1 MRPPW
6 TDRSADPATGSSFT
20 CSTRP
25 ICGRISC
32 RVWSRHVEGRH
43 GDRRAFLKIRWADG
57 VASLA
62 IGSLLTIVTSFWRTK
77 AAASLPA
84 RPLHDPVLDHIQRR
98 VRADS
103 RIERVAEIATLH
115 LGPTSVLVALT
126 VAFKPSLTL
135 TDLRAA
141 IRDLTMGLKEVD

>member
-1 MRPPW
+1 
-6 TDRSADPATGSSFT
+6 
-20 CSTRP
+20 
-25 ICGRISC
+25 
-32 RVWSRHVEGRH
+32 
-43 GDRRAFLKIRWADG
+43 
-57 VASLA
+57 
-62 IGSLLTIVTSFWRTK
+62 
-77 AAASLPA
+77 
-84 RPLHDPVLDHIQRR
+84 LHDPVLDHIQRR

-141 IRDLTMGLKEVD
+141 IRDLTMGPKEVEGRNPHVYLRPILRSGDPVRLRWPLRPHDHLAHRRVARTFKSCGDPRYGSAPPPRCASTGLILQRR

>member
-1 MRPPW
+1 
-6 TDRSADPATGSSFT
+6 
-20 CSTRP
+20 
-25 ICGRISC
+25 
-32 RVWSRHVEGRH
+32 
-43 GDRRAFLKIRWADG
+43 
-57 VASLA
+57 
-62 IGSLLTIVTSFWRTK
+62 
-77 AAASLPA
+77 
-84 RPLHDPVLDHIQRR
+84 LHDPVLDHIQRR

-141 IRDLTMGLKEVD
+141 IRDLTMGPKEVEGRNPHVYLRPILRSGDPSA